1 MSAGSVVFDSS
12 VATTGAGCFLVE
24 IRALDGGILLV
35 AVAGLVTTGFALVYW
50 LALADPGL

>member
-12 VATTGAGCFLVE
+12 VGTTGAGCFFVE

-35 AVAGLVTTGFALVYW
+35 AVAGLVTTGFALVCW